1 MIALKIKH
9 PAGRT
14 KTRKFSTKAEAAKY
28 GIAYYLADNR
38 YADPRAAGFTAG
50 VFLETGE
57 ASCDGIDFWTEEEAT
72 A

>member
-9 PAGRT
+9 PAGPTTTRQF
-14 KTRKFSTKAEAAKY
+14 KTRADAAKY

-38 YADPRAAGFTAG
+38 YADPRAAGYTAG

-57 ASCDGIDFWTEEEAT
+57 ASCDGIDFWTEEEVPA
-72 A
+72 